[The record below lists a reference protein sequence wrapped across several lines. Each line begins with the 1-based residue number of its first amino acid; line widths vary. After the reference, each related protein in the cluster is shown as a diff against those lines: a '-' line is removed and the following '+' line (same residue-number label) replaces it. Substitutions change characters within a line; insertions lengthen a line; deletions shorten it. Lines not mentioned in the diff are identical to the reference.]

1 MRRWRAW
8 VLAVVW
14 TSVDF
19 RAIAITTH
27 FCLGRWTPC
36 SARIAKSISC
46 SLAAGLEVTAARAL
60 GSRRRKGWR
69 SRWGARRSPCHHCLP
84 CRRPHRA
91 SRRSRLAMRVAAVFG
106 QRRWR
111 ISNLGP
117 HHRCVMRQVCMSVS
131 QTRSMRAWWF
141 FHARKS
147 PAFHCP
153 RKFVQGFRSRCHLPL
168 ACGMHGSRPMKQRV
182 THGRRKFRSRFTS
195 SRRTSHR
202 RNPGI
207 PPSGLI
213 PGLPLDVAA
222 AARVRACRS
231 SLAIEHQARS
241 GEHVRAIGG
250 LV

>member
-14 TSVDF
+14 TSVVF

-46 SLAAGLEVTAARAL
+46 SLAVDPEVTAARAL
-60 GSRRRKGWR
+60 ESRRRKGWR
-69 SRWGARRSPCHHCLP
+69 SRWGVRRSPCHHCLP
-84 CRRPHRA
+84 CHRPHRA
-91 SRRSRLAMRVAAVFG
+91 SRRLRLAMRVAAVFG
-106 QRRWR
+106 QRVWR
-111 ISNLGP
+111 ISNSAP
-117 HHRCVMRQVCMSVS
+117 RPACVMRQVCMSVS

-141 FHARKS
+141 FPARKS
-147 PAFHCP
+147 HAFHCP
-153 RKFVQGFRSRCHLPL
+153 KKFVQGFRSRCHPPR
-168 ACGMHGSRPMKQRV
+168 ACGRRGNQPMKPRAA
-182 THGRRKFRSRFTS
+182 HGRRKFRSRFTS
-195 SRRTSHR
+195 SHRTSRR

-231 SLAIEHQARS
+231 SLAIEHQARG